1 MTAPGGAAVVLFFRY
16 GGFSH
21 INQALISEMRYAIA
35 PLEIIDIDLQPHA
48 EAAAARWGRRIS
60 RALHY
65 GPRSLTG
72 RPSPADAALKTPFM
86 FDHLGRVARKLA
98 AAQPGRVVATI
109 QTQCLFDAGIKG
121 APHLVYTDHAHLT
134 NLGYAAF
141 DPAYLAAP
149 AWIARERRALFRA
162 DAVLVM
168 SEHVRRSMA
177 EQYGVH
183 ETRLHDIGAGMN
195 APEALRGRLPR
206 AEGLT
211 ALFVGVDWDR
221 KGGPELV
228 EAIGRARAEFPD
240 LRLKVVGCEPAGLPG
255 FCEVLGRV
263 PLDEVGRHMA
273 AADLFCFPTRIE
285 PFGVV
290 VLEAMAARLPV
301 VVPNL
306 GAFPDFIRHG
316 ENGFLHAPL
325 DVGSIAGTILEA
337 LRRRDDLPAIGER
350 GRATALATYT
360 WPKVAKRMAAI
371 VTALA
376 RA

>member
-1 MTAPGGAAVVLFFRY
+1 MTASQAAVVLFFRY

-21 INQALISEMRYAIA
+21 INHALISGLRNALS
-35 PLEIIDIDLQPHA
+35 PLQIVDIDLQPHA

-60 RALHY
+60 RAVHY
-65 GPRSLTG
+65 GPRRLTG
-72 RPSPADAALKTPFM
+72 RPSPADAALKTPFV
-86 FDHLGRVARKLA
+86 FDHLGRTARRLA
-98 AAQPGRVVATI
+98 AAQPGRVAATI
-109 QTQCLFDAGIKG
+109 QTQCLFDAGVEG

-149 AWIARERRALFRA
+149 AWIARERRALRGA

-168 SEHVRRSMA
+168 SEHVRRSLA
-177 EQYGVH
+177 TQYGV
-183 ETRLHDIGAGMN
+183 EEARLHKIGAGLN
-195 APEALRGRLPR
+195 APEAPPGGLRAPGH
-206 AEGLT
+206 T

-240 LRLKVVGCEPAGLPG
+240 LRLKIVGCEPSGLPD

-273 AADLFCFPTRIE
+273 TADLFCFPTRIE

-301 VVPNL
+301 VVPDL

-316 ENGFLHAPL
+316 ENGFLHTPL
-325 DVGSIAGTILEA
+325 DVAAIAATILEA
-337 LRRRDDLPAIGER
+337 LRRRDDLPAIGDR
-350 GRATALATYT
+350 ARATVLETYT
-360 WPKVAKRMAAI
+360 WPKVAGRMAAI
-371 VTALA
+371 VKALI
-376 RA
+376 